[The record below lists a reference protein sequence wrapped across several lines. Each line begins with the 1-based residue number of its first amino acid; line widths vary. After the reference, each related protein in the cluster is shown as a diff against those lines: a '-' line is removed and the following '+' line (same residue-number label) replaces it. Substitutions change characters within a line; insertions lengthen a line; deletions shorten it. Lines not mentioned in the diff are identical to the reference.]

1 MIRRAPAEVRK
12 RADGDKPLAWAP
24 AAGDWVV
31 ATRDRLF
38 LPLQEPVR
46 WDEVIR
52 AAWDAPVL
60 ELQLAQGPYRLVI
73 ENPGLIPDVV
83 NERVKASVVVQHHVA
98 LRGDKGVRIVARRV
112 PGGTDVTWRVT
123 FDPGLDPQDPALRA
137 DAEAALAEVR
147 TTMGL

>member
-147 TTMGL
+147 ATMGL

>member
-83 NERVKASVVVQHHVA
+83 NERVKASVVVQHHVP

-112 PGGTDVTWRVT
+112 PGGTEVTWRVT
-123 FDPGLDPQDPALRA
+123 FDAGLDPQDPALRA